1 MTRRFDH
8 SRSYL
13 MQKSL
18 VDTDILSYYLRAS
31 PAVSARAAAYISE
44 FGQLTFSVISV
55 TEITYGWHRL
65 GRSTRLTEFRQLCTH
80 SEVLP
85 LTQAVAERAGTV
97 RASLESVGRTVPL
110 ADLFI
115 AATALEAGLVL
126 VTNNTRHFTHIP
138 NLALDN
144 WQSPTP

>member
-8 SRSYL
+8 SRSCL
-13 MQKSL
+13 IQKSL

-44 FGQLTFSVISV
+44 FGQLTFSVTEI

-85 LTQAVAERAGTV
+85 LTQAVAERA
-97 RASLESVGRTVPL
+97 SLESIGRTVPL

-138 NLALDN
+138 TLALDN
-144 WQSPTP
+144 WQSPTL

>member
-18 VDTDILSYYLRAS
+18 VDTDILSDYLRAS

-65 GRSTRLTEFRQLCTH
+65 NRLNRLTEFR
-80 SEVLP
+80 
-85 LTQAVAERAGTV
+85 
-97 RASLESVGRTVPL
+97 
-110 ADLFI
+110 
-115 AATALEAGLVL
+115 
-126 VTNNTRHFTHIP
+126 
-138 NLALDN
+138 
-144 WQSPTP
+144 